1 MEGIIGRKAGMTQ
14 IFGKEGEFIP
24 VTVVEA
30 GPCPVAQI
38 KTVEKEGYNA
48 LQLAFGQK
56 RKTLFNKP
64 ATGHFE
70 KCKIEPRRFLRE
82 FRLVKLDKRLEPGKE
97 IKVDLFTVGE
107 KVDVTGIS
115 KGLGFQGVVRR
126 HKFRGGPKTHGQSDR
141 VRAPGSV
148 GASSYPSRTYK
159 GQRMGGRMGGA
170 RVTVSNL
177 EVVGVDLEKNILLIR
192 GAVPGKKNAIL
203 LIKRSKRR

>member
-24 VTVVEA
+24 VTVIEA
-30 GPCPVAQI
+30 GPCPIAQV
-38 KTVEKEGYNA
+38 KTVEKEGYLA

-64 ATGHFE
+64 TTGHFE
-70 KCKIEPRRFLRE
+70 KAKIEPKRFLRE
-82 FRLVKLDKRLEPGKE
+82 FRVVKLDKQLEPGKE

-141 VRAPGSV
+141 ERAPGSV
-148 GASSYPSRTYK
+148 GSSSYPSRTYK
-159 GQRMGGRMGGA
+159 GQRMGGRMGGE

-203 LIKRSKRR
+203 LVKKTKRR